1 MCERD
6 TVGTVP
12 DAPGLYGFTVASR
25 PGMRL
30 GVMYLGM
37 TTHLSMVTKG
47 ILLEVAGPEVGSATV
62 VPPMPAPH
70 GCPSGSWR
78 PVDCGSVTGGVQGRS
93 GGPDAATIGNRG
105 ERDGGQGQGGV
116 RRHEDSCDK
125 VRAGPHDAGRSG
137 PRGTGVPRSPRRGA
151 AAAQL
156 ATPGLRPGSS
166 CGWVSTGSHPTSS
179 GIRRQAGQ
187 PGLVVTAP
195 NSRRG
200 HHVEAHSVP
209 VGVVAEAPCAKCG

>member
-12 DAPGLYGFTVASR
+12 DAPGLYAFTVASR

-70 GCPSGSWR
+70 AN
-78 PVDCGSVTGGVQGRS
+78 RS
-93 GGPDAATIGNRG
+93 TWNRKSHLVEA
-105 ERDGGQGQGGV
+105 ER
-116 RRHEDSCDK
+116 
-125 VRAGPHDAGRSG
+125 RAP
-137 PRGTGVPRSPRRGA
+137 GA
-151 AAAQL
+151 AAA
-156 ATPGLRPGSS
+156 GR
-166 CGWVSTGSHPTSS
+166 C
-179 GIRRQAGQ
+179 R
-187 PGLVVTAP
+187 
-195 NSRRG
+195 SRG
-200 HHVEAHSVP
+200 
-209 VGVVAEAPCAKCG
+209 